1 MCARQSCKN
10 FLLIFLVEAQK
21 KEQILSMNLI
31 ECEAKREQVIK
42 KFLIVVF
49 IFLLVQLPCTLFAD
63 RFASIAMPRKNRKFR
78 SRRESE
84 NKEINFLKDRD
95 LSSTCY
101 TLNWWRAMLCDGDV
115 VFGDN
120 F

>member
-1 MCARQSCKN
+1 
-10 FLLIFLVEAQK
+10 
-21 KEQILSMNLI
+21 MNLI

-63 RFASIAMPRKNRKFR
+63 RFAYIAMPRKNRKFR

-95 LSSTCY
+95 LASTCY